1 MIFAATYV
9 RVHQLAH
16 NTCVREKGWN
26 QMEKYIFSFN
36 NLLLEG
42 FEELS
47 SKDPSHTY
55 LKTLEWNIT
64 FAHTALN
71 ILWELNQIKPKRAMI
86 FHSTSFEIVFQRITN
101 CNIVNHNLSFPFI
114 KTNFSIVEKYTG
126 FCTFRLMLIFML

>member
-9 RVHQLAH
+9 RVHQRAH

-55 LKTLEWNIT
+55 LKTLE
-64 FAHTALN
+64 
-71 ILWELNQIKPKRAMI
+71 
-86 FHSTSFEIVFQRITN
+86 
-101 CNIVNHNLSFPFI
+101 
-114 KTNFSIVEKYTG
+114 
-126 FCTFRLMLIFML
+126 